1 MRAELRSEKAII
13 LFIWIIILGLLQSA
27 ASLNINF
34 LALFAVFVGLRKGPL
49 WGLFIG
55 IFIGILAEILSSS
68 ALGLNLTLYSGI
80 GLLSG
85 IIGQKIYYKEG
96 PVMEFLFS
104 FFGIL
109 FFYLA
114 YFVFTRTI
122 QTGVLFT
129 IILSSLVSPLLFRLI
144 E

>member
-1 MRAELRSEKAII
+1 ML

-34 LALFAVFVGLRKGPL
+34 LVLFAIFAGLKKGPL
-49 WGLFIG
+49 WGLCIG
-55 IFIGILAEILSSS
+55 IFIGVFAEVLSSS
-68 ALGLNLTLYSGI
+68 ASGLNLMLYSGI

-85 IIGQKIYYKEG
+85 IIKQKIYYKEG
-96 PVMEFLFS
+96 IAMEFLFS

-114 YFVFTRTI
+114 YFAFTRTA

-129 IILSSLVSPLLFRLI
+129 IILSSIISPLLFKLI

>member
-1 MRAELRSEKAII
+1 M
-13 LFIWIIILGLLQSA
+13 LFVWIIILGFLQSA

-34 LALFAVFVGLRKGPL
+34 LGLFAIFAGLKKGPL

-55 IFIGILAEILSSS
+55 IFIGVFAEILSSQAS
-68 ALGLNLTLYSGI
+68 GLNLMLYSGI
-80 GLLSG
+80 GLAAG
-85 IIGQKIYYKEG
+85 IIKQNIYYREG
-96 PVMEFLFS
+96 VAMEFIFS
-104 FFGIL
+104 FFGML

-114 YFVFTRTI
+114 YFAFTRTA

-129 IILSSLVSPLLFRLI
+129 IILSSFISPLLFRII

>member
-1 MRAELRSEKAII
+1 ML

-34 LALFAVFVGLRKGPL
+34 LALFAIFTGLKKGPL
-49 WGLFIG
+49 RGLCIG
-55 IFIGILAEILSSS
+55 IFIGAFAEILSSQAS
-68 ALGLNLTLYSGI
+68 GLNLMLYSGI

-85 IIGQKIYYKEG
+85 IIKQKIYYKEG
-96 PVMEFLFS
+96 LAMEFLFS
-104 FFGIL
+104 FFGVL

-114 YFVFTRTI
+114 YFAFTRTA
-122 QTGVLFT
+122 QAGVLFT
-129 IILSSLVSPLLFRLI
+129 IIFSSLISPLLFRLI